1 MAGAPPQVEHN
12 VWEGGPVAWLLV
24 PAAVQQRSVG
34 CQTLWG
40 WGVARQP
47 LRWRH
52 LQPAALDDPI
62 GLLQAGQWQ
71 AAAAGQCSA
80 WQHRHPLGSQHMKS
94 ELGCSRGLAHL
105 PGVEASGRPR
115 HLPCQQLPQHH
126 AKGEHV
132 CRTSRE
138 LMSTLPAMP
147 AASKHSWAALPPP
160 PPLRSITPTHPML
173 GWRGRPA

>member
-52 LQPAALDDPI
+52 IQPAALDDPT
-62 GLLQAGQWQ
+62 GLLQASGLGRGE
-71 AAAAGQCSA
+71 AGQQGGNGE
-80 WQHRHPLGSQHMKS
+80 W
-94 ELGCSRGLAHL
+94 ELIPKLVMHHTQAHGTHCMQTQRSCPGQSKTYL
-105 PGVEASGRPR
+105 PGVEASR
-115 HLPCQQLPQHH
+115 
-126 AKGEHV
+126 
-132 CRTSRE
+132 
-138 LMSTLPAMP
+138 
-147 AASKHSWAALPPP
+147 
-160 PPLRSITPTHPML
+160 
-173 GWRGRPA
+173 